1 MFSFGCL
8 DAMGGTAFFPSH
20 TLKSPSSVFRLLA
33 GGGLGGATVKG
44 ADVTPD
50 ELEKMLGKYMTK

>member
-1 MFSFGCL
+1 MS
-8 DAMGGTAFFPSH
+8 GTAFFPSH
-20 TLKSPSSVFRLLA
+20 TLKSPSSVFRSLA